1 MPQSALHSKVRKA
14 WPEQRQSASCHF
26 MPELRRMSKQH
37 GIPLYEASCQIVV
50 RHITPLIRIFPF
62 RAELRH
68 GQTVTHSTL
77 HRPPYIPAD
86 CKAERVPLSV
96 CPADRCFFTHPGR
109 FLICSLQLYAAGRF
123 PVLKGVALYALP
135 GFSCHHRFG
144 FIAAN
149 LACRACSLRFEM
161 HFLQILPCKQ
171 E

>member
-1 MPQSALHSKVRKA
+1 MPQSALHSKVQKA

-68 GQTVTHSTL
+68 GQTVTHSAL

-109 FLICSLQLYAAGRF
+109 FFNMLFAVICGR
-123 PVLKGVALYALP
+123 P
-135 GFSCHHRFG
+135 FSCFKRRGSLCSSRIFLPPPFRFYCCK
-144 FIAAN
+144 F
-149 LACRACSLRFEM
+149 SLSCLFPS
-161 HFLQILPCKQ
+161 F
-171 E
+171 